1 MNEIEKRVNIW
12 CRAARSDLDTAAL
25 LIQESKLLHGLLF
38 CQYAIEKGLFA
49 HMVKSAKD
57 LPSQP
62 LPMLKLLSMAN
73 IKVGK
78 QDLELLEDLMNYQLE
93 VRFPESHY
101 NHLSE
106 QKVLDY
112 LKRTRELF
120 YWLEKTL

>member
-1 MNEIEKRVNIW
+1 MTDIEKRVNIW

-38 CQYAIEKGLFA
+38 CHYAIEKGLFA
-49 HMVKSAKD
+49 HMVKSSKD
-57 LPSQP
+57 LPTQS
-62 LPMLKLLSMAN
+62 LPMLKLMSMAH
-73 IKVGK
+73 IKVGD
-78 QDLELLEDLMNYQLE
+78 QDQELLEDLMNYNLE
-93 VRFPESHY
+93 VRFPESQY

-112 LKRTRELF
+112 LKRTRELY

>member
-1 MNEIEKRVNIW
+1 MNDIEKRVNIW

-38 CQYAIEKGLFA
+38 CHYAIEKGLFA
-49 HMVKSAKD
+49 HMVRSAKD
-57 LPSQP
+57 LPVQP
-62 LPMLKLLSMAN
+62 LPILKLLSMAN
-73 IKVGK
+73 IKVGD
-78 QDLELLEDLMNYQLE
+78 QDRELLEDLSNYQIE
-93 VRFPESHY
+93 VRFPESQY

-106 QKVLDY
+106 QKVIEY

>member
-1 MNEIEKRVNIW
+1 MNDIEKRVNIW

-38 CQYAIEKGLFA
+38 CHYAIEKGLFA
-49 HMVKSAKD
+49 HMVRSAKD
-57 LPSQP
+57 LPVQP
-62 LPMLKLLSMAN
+62 LPILKLLTMAN
-73 IKVGK
+73 IKVGD
-78 QDLELLEDLMNYQLE
+78 QDRELLEDLSNYQIE
-93 VRFPESHY
+93 VRFPESQY

-106 QKVLDY
+106 QKVIEY